1 MAYLFRLRLVLALP
15 ALILALAFARDS
27 SAQEVSK
34 RPRLSRADIAEIVL
48 LEKIEDRRDFDS
60 VALQRIAAAKHP
72 ELRRRVALAVARL
85 YDFRGR
91 TILASMRSDADTAV
105 LATVVWATGQL
116 IDTSAVG
123 WINGLLQSPAT
134 PPGVLTESAGAFGKI
149 RTPETT
155 RHLETFLLRAKT
167 SLRTKTAIGEA
178 LLSIGRASPAPTSAA
193 AARWATSTDPELRWR
208 ATWSLRRGLGVRR
221 TALLFTLA
229 KDPSGDVRSWATGNL
244 AWDRDD
250 SLSAKPAQT
259 RDVLLRAL
267 DDPDRRVRTEAVKA
281 LGTHKDSVTR
291 DRIIALVDGRDA
303 WLAAAA
309 IDALMSRRDS
319 SATTVAA
326 LLRATGLSRPT
337 AVRASA
343 LSALGAIAAVTRRA
357 AFAPALEMARDT
369 SITVRIEAVNILWSR
384 RSDALAALTSLATDS
399 DRRVRST
406 ALSALFRI
414 ADSTQSLEDR
424 RKARRTAIA
433 NGDIASRIAATQS
446 MRRWADTSD
455 IPLVLD
461 AYAVALRDSSPA
473 AVWAALATLGA
484 IDRVGGSSWAKF
496 FARFPSSPNDVVYGF
511 VGWLYGRKTVDHWGN
526 ARPAQ
531 TSLTDA
537 DYERIVRTLVV
548 PAYNGARAPRVV
560 WETSRG
566 PVTTDLN
573 ALDAPL
579 ATDNLLQ
586 LAARGAVKHVRFE
599 RVVPHFV
606 AQQESALLDEPLQ
619 RDEISR
625 GRLVRANLSWASSIA
640 EQSKRGPGS
649 SYDTGPA
656 AYTFAQTVQ
665 PDNEG
670 DFTALGRIVSGM
682 EVVDRIELGDYVK
695 TVRIVRR

>member
-1 MAYLFRLRLVLALP
+1 MTNPFGPRFVIAHALLLTLATT
-15 ALILALAFARDS
+15 RDL
-27 SAQEVSK
+27 SAQAASRK
-34 RPRLSRADIAEIVL
+34 PQLSRADVADIVL
-48 LEKIEDRRDFDS
+48 LEKIEDRRDYDS
-60 VALQRIAAAKHP
+60 VALQRFAAAKHP
-72 ELRRRVALAVARL
+72 ELRRRAALAVARL

-91 TILASMRSDADTAV
+91 TILASMRSDPDTAV

-123 WINGLLQSPAT
+123 WINGLLQSRTT
-134 PPGVLTESAGAFGKI
+134 PPGIMTESAGAFGKI

-155 RHLETFLLRAKT
+155 RHLETFLLGVKASPT
-167 SLRTKTAIGEA
+167 TKTAIGEA
-178 LLSIGRASPAPTSAA
+178 LLSIGRAIPAPTSAA
-193 AARWATSTDPELRWR
+193 AARWVTSRNPELRWR
-208 ATWSLRRGLGVRR
+208 ATWSLGRVVGVRR
-221 TALLFTLA
+221 NALLRTLA
-229 KDPSGDVRSWATGNL
+229 NDPSGEVRSWATGYL
-244 AWDRDD
+244 AWNRED
-250 SLSAKPAQT
+250 SLFANPEQT
-259 RDVLLRAL
+259 RDLLLRAL
-267 DDPDRRVRTEAVKA
+267 NDPDRRVRTEAINA
-281 LGTHKDSVTR
+281 LSSHKDSVTR
-291 DRIIALVDGRDA
+291 DRIVALLDDRDG
-303 WLAAAA
+303 WITAAA
-309 IDALMSRRDS
+309 IDALVARRDS
-319 SATTVAA
+319 SETTVAA
-326 LLRATGLSRPT
+326 LVRATDSSRPI
-337 AVRASA
+337 ALRASA
-343 LSALGAIAAVTRRA
+343 LSALGAIGAVTRRA

-369 SITVRIEAVNILWSR
+369 SLTVRIESVRILWSH
-384 RSDALAALTSLATDS
+384 RSDALPELTLLARDS
-399 DRRVRST
+399 DRSVRST

-433 NGDIASRIAATQS
+433 SGDIASRIAATQS

-455 IPLVLD
+455 IPLLLD
-461 AYAVALRDSSPA
+461 AYSVALRDSSSS
-473 AVWAALATLGA
+473 AVWAAINALGA
-484 IDRVGGSSWAKF
+484 IDKVGGSSWAKF

-511 VGWLYGRKTVDHWGN
+511 VGWVYGQKTVERWGN

-548 PAYNGARAPRVV
+548 PAYNGARPPRVV

-586 LAARGAVKHVRFE
+586 LAARGSFKHVRFD
-599 RVVPHFV
+599 RVVPNFV
-606 AQQESALLDEPLQ
+606 AQQESALIDEPLQ

-640 EQSKRGPGS
+640 AQDKRGPGS

-656 AYTFAQTVQ
+656 AYTFAHTVQ

-682 EVVDRIELGDYVK
+682 QVVDKIELGDYV
-695 TVRIVRR
+695 TAVRIVRR